1 MSAPDPER
9 RASFAVRVSRPSSGW
24 RVELLADDAGD
35 ELPVLER
42 ALGEVGA
49 GG

>member
-1 MSAPDPER
+1 MSAPER
-9 RASFAVRVSRPSSGW
+9 TSFAVRVSRADSAW

-42 ALGEVGA
+42 ALG
-49 GG
+49 